1 MEAEEQQN
9 GEGKTSI
16 LTYSWLG
23 SCPLYTVLHPP
34 DITDVMIAQS
44 CLEHLESG
52 LNGWSLKAS

>member
-52 LNGWSLKAS
+52 LNG